1 MSIKDR
7 ILKRRERFAY
17 ERAHWVD
24 ADPEESWF
32 YLMTNIQR
40 NNLYSLVLIGPAI
53 FCILFYYFTG
63 ITPNIAL
70 SYLIID
76 MIVIFAKRH
85 FAIRRIRE
93 DQAYAR
99 LGDRTEV
106 LLQMARELSEKDQ
119 MKREQN
125 TDHTDK
131 RDKNKDTGEEEGQTK
146 ETKERVTLRPGSVRV
161 LHDFDKFTQNTD
173 LRIGEVFYLDDRSV
187 GIGRGSSEN
196 IVRGCVIDISQ
207 CDQALQTGVTLR
219 FLISAD

>member
-131 RDKNKDTGEEEGQTK
+131 EEGQTK

-173 LRIGEVFYLDDRSV
+173 LRIGEVFYLNDRSV

>member
-24 ADPEESWF
+24 ADPEESWG

-131 RDKNKDTGEEEGQTK
+131 RDKNKRHRRRGGTDKRDKRKSDTT
-146 ETKERVTLRPGSVRV
+146 
-161 LHDFDKFTQNTD
+161 
-173 LRIGEVFYLDDRSV
+173 
-187 GIGRGSSEN
+187 
-196 IVRGCVIDISQ
+196 
-207 CDQALQTGVTLR
+207 TG
-219 FLISAD
+219 